1 MVGGVFLKIS
11 LWYLFGQGP
20 AVILQAARS
29 PEGVGS
35 VLRPGGELES
45 RGGVGVGRSF
55 WVQGSVGLEAESRGG
70 PRVQRAG
77 WVDQVPL
84 WDWGPGV
91 VRKSRARS
99 LGWD

>member
-1 MVGGVFLKIS
+1 M
-11 LWYLFGQGP
+11 
-20 AVILQAARS
+20 
-29 PEGVGS
+29 
-35 VLRPGGELES
+35 
-45 RGGVGVGRSF
+45 GRSF

-77 WVDQVPL
+77 WMDPVPL

>member
-11 LWYLFGQGP
+11 LWYLFGHGP

-29 PEGVGS
+29 PGVGS
-35 VLRPGGELES
+35 VLRPDGELGS

-70 PRVQRAG
+70 PRVQRAR
-77 WVDQVPL
+77 WVDQVQL
-84 WDWGPGV
+84 WDWGPGL
-91 VRKSRARS
+91 VRRSRS
-99 LGWD
+99 LGWG